1 MNILNIFKTHNQPFT
16 FQIKKMKLNNY
27 IKQVKEEWS
36 EHWFEFILSLDS
48 NKLCWQT
55 ISQNTNVTWKLV
67 CRHPD
72 KPWHFNMLSQSREIT
87 LEIIESNPDKPW
99 DYFYLSRNPNLT
111 LDYVLQHPHLPWN
124 WICLSAN
131 KV

>member
-1 MNILNIFKTHNQPFT
+1 
-16 FQIKKMKLNNY
+16 
-27 IKQVKEEWS
+27 
-36 EHWFEFILSLDS
+36 
-48 NKLCWQT
+48 
-55 ISQNTNVTWKLV
+55 
-67 CRHPD
+67 
-72 KPWHFNMLSQSREIT
+72 MLSQSREIT

-131 KV
+131 KNVTMELVKKSQIYHGVLVVYPVIPT